1 MHSFRTIM
9 RMTATL
15 VAGAA
20 VLCVFAYAA
29 LLVAGFKPVEVYSG
43 SMVPTLG
50 VGSIAFDRPVAG
62 RSVHVGDVITF
73 QDPYAKGR
81 LVTHR
86 VLRIF
91 HTKHGLAYRTKG
103 DANTTRDPWTIALPD
118 RVGRVTFSVPYLGYV
133 LWYAHTREVR
143 SALIILVALFML
155 ISALR
160 RIWRDEPG
168 AVGA

>member
-50 VGSIAFDRPVAG
+50 VGSIAFDRPVTG
-62 RSVHVGDVITF
+62 RSVRVGDVITF

-86 VLRIF
+86 VIRIF

-118 RVGRVTFSVPYLGYV
+118 RVGRVTFSVPYLGYA

-143 SALIILVALFML
+143 SALIILVALFVL
-155 ISALR
+155 ISTIR

-168 AVGA
+168 TVGA

>member
-1 MHSFRTIM
+1 MKSLRTIM

-15 VAGAA
+15 FAGVA
-20 VLCVFAYAA
+20 VICVFAYAA

-62 RSVHVGDVITF
+62 RSVRAGDVITF
-73 QDPYAKGR
+73 QDPYTKGR
-81 LVTHR
+81 LITHR
-86 VLRIF
+86 VIRIF
-91 HTKHGLAYRTKG
+91 HTSHGLAYRTKG
-103 DANTTRDPWTIALPD
+103 DANATRDPWTIALPE
-118 RVGRVTFSVPYLGYV
+118 RVGRVSFSVPYVGYV

-143 SALIILVALFML
+143 SALIVLVALFIL
-155 ISALR
+155 ISTLR

-168 AVGA
+168 AVQA

>member
-50 VGSIAFDRPVAG
+50 VGSIAFDRPVTG
-62 RSVHVGDVITF
+62 RSVRVGDVITF

-86 VLRIF
+86 VIRIF

-118 RVGRVTFSVPYLGYV
+118 RVGRVTFSVPYLGYA

-143 SALIILVALFML
+143 SALIILVALFVL
-155 ISALR
+155 ISTIR